1 MLRLIM
7 LTAVLGGI
15 VANSASNLQAQ
26 TRSANLATR
35 GMAHANISTTR
46 YLANRPTVSPYLNL
60 IVDQQNRGLSTY
72 HTLVRPQLEQR
83 RQAQEQQVAIQR
95 LNSQLSGVRSQL
107 RRNTVPGQPTATG
120 HMTRFMTHSHY
131 YPGLLMR

>member
-1 MLRLIM
+1 MLRIIM

-15 VANSASNLQAQ
+15 LSGSTGDLWAQ
-26 TRSANLATR
+26 TANANFFNRGLAN
-35 GMAHANISTTR
+35 AHFSTTR
-46 YLANRPTVSPYLNL
+46 YLASRPTVSPYLNL

-83 RQAQEQQVAIQR
+83 RQAQEQQAAIQR
-95 LNSQLSGVRSQL
+95 LNTQLSGVRSQL
-107 RRNTVPGQPTATG
+107 QRNTVSGQPAPTG

-131 YPGLLMR
+131 YPGLITR